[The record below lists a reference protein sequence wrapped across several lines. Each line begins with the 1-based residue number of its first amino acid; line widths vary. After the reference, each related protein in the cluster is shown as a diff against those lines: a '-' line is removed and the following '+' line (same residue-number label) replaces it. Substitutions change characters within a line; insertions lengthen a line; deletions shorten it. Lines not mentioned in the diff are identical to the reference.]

1 MDITFTFSDAEVV
14 ALTAD
19 LTSQD
24 LAGRQTLPNLLI
36 ALPALIAQTIVRPA
50 VERQRQYHLSDRIE
64 KLAGL
69 SDAQLVEVDKTIDAQ
84 RADTRLEILA
94 SSVPESL

>member
-19 LTSQD
+19 LASQD

-36 ALPALIAQTIVRPA
+36 ALPALIAQMIVRPA
-50 VERQRQYHLSDRIE
+50 VERQRQYHLSGRIE
-64 KLAGL
+64 KLAVL

-84 RADTRLEILA
+84 
-94 SSVPESL
+94 SSKLTAESVDKL